1 MIGTICRRLD
11 LEAENIISAESI
23 LGRVPNSSQKNTQRF
38 LSLPLFS
45 SATDKMGPSL
55 MPKIVFGLMTF
66 LCVLLFIDFFR
77 NRRGV
82 LIQKATAK
90 MPEEEQAKR
99 KVSTRRG
106 LISIIGIFG
115 FIALVTKLG
124 FFLTSVAYL
133 LFEFFLLDT
142 KRNTRKTILFIVLA
156 IAFSGIVYYVF
167 RYQVYVRLPKGI
179 LG

>member
-1 MIGTICRRLD
+1 MLVKLKSHTGCDNVVTIHEGECYVGQPFCGYGLRQ
-11 LEAENIISAESI
+11 EK
-23 LGRVPNSSQKNTQRF
+23 SS
-38 LSLPLFS
+38 
-45 SATDKMGPSL
+45 PS
-55 MPKIVFGLMTF
+55 T
-66 LCVLLFIDFFR
+66 VL
-77 NRRGV
+77 GV
-82 LIQKATAK
+82 LIQKAKA
-90 MPEEEQAKR
+90 EVSAEEQAKR

-115 FIALVTKLG
+115 FITLVTKLG

-142 KRNTRKTILFIVLA
+142 KRSLRKTILFIVLA

>member
-1 MIGTICRRLD
+1 MKKGVGYFIRTYGELVFLIAMFLFSLGMFLNAFTIRGL
-11 LEAENIISAESI
+11 
-23 LGRVPNSSQKNTQRF
+23 
-38 LSLPLFS
+38 S
-45 SATDKMGPSL
+45 SATDNMGPAL
-55 MPKIVFGLMTF
+55 MPKIVFGFMTF
-66 LCVLLFIDFFR
+66 LCILLFIDYFR

-82 LIQKATAK
+82 LIRKATAEVS
-90 MPEEEQAKR
+90 EEEQAKR

-115 FIALVTKLG
+115 FITLVTKLG

-142 KRNTRKTILFIVLA
+142 KRSLKKKILFIVLA

-167 RYQVYVRLPKGI
+167 RYQVFVRLPKGI

>member
-1 MIGTICRRLD
+1 MKKGVGHFIRTYGELVFLIAMFLFSLGMFLNAFTIRGL
-11 LEAENIISAESI
+11 
-23 LGRVPNSSQKNTQRF
+23 
-38 LSLPLFS
+38 S
-45 SATDKMGPSL
+45 SATDNMGPAL
-55 MPKIVFGLMTF
+55 MPKIVFGFMTF
-66 LCVLLFIDFFR
+66 LCILLFIDYFR
-77 NRRGV
+77 NRRGI
-82 LIQKATAK
+82 LIRNASAEVS
-90 MPEEEQAKR
+90 EEEQTKR

-142 KRNTRKTILFIVLA
+142 KRSLKKTILFIVLS

-167 RYQVYVRLPKGI
+167 RYQVFVRLPKGI